1 MHQNQNEDVKGLTQY
16 ILIILS
22 VNDTDTSSDCT
33 ASVGEERKSTEM
45 PWSGTDRGQ
54 NQRTRRQT
62 SLSVSFCIIHPTE
75 TAWLESRPPYLT
87 IYSFCR
93 VLFTNAVHT

>member
-1 MHQNQNEDVKGLTQY
+1 MHQKQNEDVKVLTQY

-33 ASVGEERKSTEM
+33 ASVREERALRCRGVVRTE
-45 PWSGTDRGQ
+45 G
-54 NQRTRRQT
+54 RTRGLGDRPLLV
-62 SLSVSFCIIHPTE
+62 SLSVSYIPHE